1 MLSWSDIMVQQE
13 RNADLLREAER
24 ERLIQHVLAGRE
36 RRGRFTRQ
44 ALAWLG
50 QRLVA
55 WGCRLQER
63 YGATTG
69 VYPSVCQPTP
79 ASR

>member
-24 ERLIQHVLAGRE
+24 ERLIQHMLAGRE

-63 YGATTG
+63 YGAATA